1 MKKIC
6 SHSKIDSKLIVWG
19 FLTSTSS
26 LAVTAGVD
34 LVLVLVQD
42 LLLQSFLQ
50 VATPLDDIRKSYLQC
65 I

>member
-6 SHSKIDSKLIVWG
+6 SHSKIDSKLIVWE